1 MASLLPLLR
10 LHNGVSIS
18 PDRSPLRLHFS
29 TAKLLARAVPPHSPS
44 LLCPPWPD
52 HTAISKLLLTMAS
65 TWPNLMPTSLCSASH
80 QHAPQP
86 SITTLCKYFLLWFK
100 DATIFPWGASAR
112 PLAFIAI
119 VILMTPTLI
128 FLVLTG
134 VLDPYSNNSLSTL
147 QLEHHKQ
154 LEPHVVKTVW
164 TFLSYWAHVL
174 LLQQYHF
181 PP

>member
-112 PLAFIAI
+112 PLAFIASHFNDSYTDI
-119 VILMTPTLI
+119 FSLDGSSRSIFKQQPINSPTG
-128 FLVLTG
+128 T
-134 VLDPYSNNSLSTL
+134 SQATRTSCC
-147 QLEHHKQ
+147 
-154 LEPHVVKTVW
+154 
-164 TFLSYWAHVL
+164 
-174 LLQQYHF
+174 
-181 PP
+181 